1 MESERFSVNQG
12 HQILSAIFKEAFM
25 EVAIP
30 IKVVTAQQHTSEE
43 NKGIK
48 QGINDHIQSKC
59 TADAEKVYWIPE
71 TSST

>member
-1 MESERFSVNQG
+1 
-12 HQILSAIFKEAFM
+12 M

-30 IKVVTAQQHTSEE
+30 IKVVTAQQQHTSEE